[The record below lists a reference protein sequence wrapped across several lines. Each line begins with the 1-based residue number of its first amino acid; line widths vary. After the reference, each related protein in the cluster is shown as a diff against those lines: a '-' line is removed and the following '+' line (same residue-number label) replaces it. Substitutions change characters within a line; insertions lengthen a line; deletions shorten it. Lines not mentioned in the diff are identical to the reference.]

1 MKSVSLPLLDRRK
14 AIALLGGAVA
24 AWPLVVL
31 AQQKA
36 MPVIGILEG
45 GSADAFGPTAKALR
59 EGLADVGFVEGR
71 NVKIETRWAEGH
83 YDRLPLL
90 AGELVRLPVAVLAAT
105 GITAAFAA
113 KASTTTI
120 PVVFHTGGDPVRAG
134 LVASLGRPSGNVTG
148 VVSMGKML
156 LPKQFEVAYEL
167 APTAGSIA
175 FLVNPQNGVLQSDIN
190 SMQEAARV
198 KGVPLQIV
206 AAGDDREIDVAFAA
220 LVQRRPGALIIQP
233 DPFLDNQREHIAKL
247 AARHSVAAIAA
258 NPEFARA
265 GGLISYGDSLAAAY
279 RLEGG
284 YVARILNGEMPADLP
299 VQQSVKVDLVI
310 NLKTANALGLTVPP
324 LLLARADEVI
334 E

>member
-1 MKSVSLPLLDRRK
+1 VLRREV
-14 AIALLGGAVA
+14 ITLIGSSAVV
-24 AWPLVVL
+24 WPLAGR
-31 AQQKA
+31 AQQQA
-36 MPVIGILEG
+36 MPVIGILES
-45 GSADAFGPTAKALR
+45 GSADAFGPTATALR

-71 NVKIETRWAEGH
+71 NVKIETRCAEGH

-90 AGELVRLPVAVLAAT
+90 AGELLHLPVAVLAAT
-105 GITAAFAA
+105 GITAALAA
-113 KASTTTI
+113 KASTSTI
-120 PVVFHTGGDPVRAG
+120 PVVFHTGGDPVKAG
-134 LVASLGRPSGNVTG
+134 LVASLGRPGGNVTG

-156 LPKQFEVAYEL
+156 LPKQFEVAHEL

-175 FLVNPQNGVLQSDIN
+175 FLVNPKNGVLQSDIN

-206 AAGDDREIDVAFAA
+206 AAGDDREIDAAFAA
-220 LVQRRPGALIIQP
+220 LVQRRPGVLIIQP
-233 DPFLDNQREHIAKL
+233 DPFLDNQREHIAEL
-247 AARHSVAAIAA
+247 AVRHSVAAIAA
-258 NPEFARA
+258 NPEFAVA

-279 RLEGG
+279 RLESG
-284 YVARILNGEMPADLP
+284 YVARILNGETPADLP
-299 VQQSVKVDLVI
+299 VQQSVKVELVI